1 VGVEGETLCAL
12 AAALAEAARVLPAV
26 AADPDP
32 AESAHPAVQATAAT
46 LAMVSSMRPRSLCL
60 MASMVSRTLALTP
73 VGIHLGARSIVA
85 CGSASSW

>member
-12 AAALAEAARVLPAV
+12 AEAGRVLPAV

-32 AESAHPAVQATAAT
+32 AEPPAHPAVQATAAT
-46 LAMVSSMRPRSLCL
+46 LATVSSRRPRSLCL

-73 VGIHLGARSIVA
+73 VGVHPGAWPIVA
-85 CGSASSW
+85 CGSATSW